1 MFLYNNFTAI
11 HPQVELFGH
20 DQCDGQTNAATHG
33 VLPLALLERILHW
46 CTDSP
51 RSVSLKKKKE
61 KHLCSNERGGWES
74 FTSFIPSLIVPLTE
88 GWSLLCHQTK
98 AQPCHYAAVKVVS
111 GCTAGLSNGKGGHH
125 LWYMI
130 WQEAA
135 RVQVKWA
142 AFWQS
147 WKAEYERPFDNRSFE
162 GEKTTCSSPRISH
175 PETINVCQAP
185 YSLGF
190 MEINLE

>member
-1 MFLYNNFTAI
+1 MAI

-20 DQCDGQTNAATHG
+20 NQCDGQTNVATRG
-33 VLPLALLERILHW
+33 ALPLALLEHILYW
-46 CTDSP
+46 CTNSP
-51 RSVSLKKKKE
+51 RSVISLNKEKKE
-61 KHLCSNERGGWES
+61 KTSVQRAATSEEGGNLS
-74 FTSFIPSLIVPLTE
+74 HPLFPVS
-88 GWSLLCHQTK
+88 SLLCHQTK

-111 GCTAGLSNGKGGHH
+111 GYAAGLSNGEGGHH

-130 WQEAA
+130 WQGAA
-135 RVQVKWA
+135 RVRVKRA

-147 WKAEYERPFDNRSFE
+147 WKAEYERPFDNCRFE
-162 GEKTTCSSPRISH
+162 GEKPTCPHISR

-185 YSLGF
+185 YNLGF